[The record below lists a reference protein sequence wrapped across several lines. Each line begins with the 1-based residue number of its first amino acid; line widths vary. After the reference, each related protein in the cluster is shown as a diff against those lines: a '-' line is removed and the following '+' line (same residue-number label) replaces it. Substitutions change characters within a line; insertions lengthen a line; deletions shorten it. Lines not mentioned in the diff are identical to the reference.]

1 MAFYEVSRQGNL
13 GEVLQEPNR
22 KMPVK
27 LPEPIGE
34 SATWSST
41 ADRRSR
47 SGEVDLG
54 HRNTY

>member
-1 MAFYEVSRQGNL
+1 L